1 MYPQLGA
8 TGSPYARSVIP
19 THTRDINL
27 PDPELIFDSKIT
39 ILFVRLCVLD
49 GCGLHLIA
57 LLRRD
62 GLARESP
69 TKVSSSLFHFAT
81 IIIHD
86 IFNTRGS
93 NLACSSYLDL
103 GPLYGHGEKQQSY
116 VRTFKDGM
124 LKKDTFAEARLI
136 GQPPG
141 ACAMLITFNRFHNYI
156 VGELATINEHGRFS
170 MPHGKPDT
178 TEYEAALAKRD
189 NDLFQTGRL

>member
-1 MYPQLGA
+1 M
-8 TGSPYARSVIP
+8 
-19 THTRDINL
+19 
-27 PDPELIFDSKIT
+27 
-39 ILFVRLCVLD
+39 
-49 GCGLHLIA
+49 
-57 LLRRD
+57 RRD
-62 GLARESP
+62 GPARESP

-103 GPLYGHGEKQQSY
+103 GPLYGHDEKQQGH
-116 VRTFKDGM
+116 VRTFKNGT

-156 VGELATINEHGRFS
+156 VGELATINENGRFS
-170 MPHGKPDT
+170 MPDGKPDT
-178 TEYEAALAKRD
+178 EQYKAALAKRD